1 MDFDLGAFRWHV
13 GLVYKWSEGMII
25 DMNSWVFFLYKPGK
39 HCNLYLSPPFSAF
52 PLLCFHTPKDVLYR
66 NYEFKAAG
74 AQLVIKGT
82 HGVNFLFR
90 NLI

>member
-1 MDFDLGAFRWHV
+1 MARWPSLQVVRRYDNRHELLG
-13 GLVYKWSEGMII
+13 
-25 DMNSWVFFLYKPGK
+25 FFLYKPGK